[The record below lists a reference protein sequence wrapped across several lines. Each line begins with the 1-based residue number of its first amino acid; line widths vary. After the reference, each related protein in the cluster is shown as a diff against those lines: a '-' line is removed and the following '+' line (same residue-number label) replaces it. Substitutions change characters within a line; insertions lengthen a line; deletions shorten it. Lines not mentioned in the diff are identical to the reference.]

1 MHFPRFPNEGSV
13 TFFFFFFGDPLDL
26 LMGLLGRCTV
36 DLDLGMGIAL

>member
-1 MHFPRFPNEGSV
+1 MHFSRFPNEGSV
-13 TFFFFFFGDPLDL
+13 TFFLLSGDPLDL